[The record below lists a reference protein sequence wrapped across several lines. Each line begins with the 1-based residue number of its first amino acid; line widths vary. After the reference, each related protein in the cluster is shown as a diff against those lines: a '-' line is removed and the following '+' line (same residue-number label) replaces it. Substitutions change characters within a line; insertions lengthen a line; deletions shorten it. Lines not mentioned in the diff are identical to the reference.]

1 MACMKILEQTSS
13 SKIFNERVEAA
24 MVIKSIDHVVI
35 TVSDIER
42 TLDFYVNGLGMSLIN
57 KEGRI
62 ALGFGHQKINIHRKK
77 AEYTPAA
84 RQVTIGSMDICF
96 IAKGDIHEIK
106 GELER
111 KGLIIELGVVQ
122 RTGACGPMDSVYLRD
137 PDGNLIEISVYQT
150 ERKQT

>member
-1 MACMKILEQTSS
+1 
-13 SKIFNERVEAA
+13 

-96 IAKGDIHEIK
+96 MQKVTYMK
-106 GELER
+106 
-111 KGLIIELGVVQ
+111 
-122 RTGACGPMDSVYLRD
+122 
-137 PDGNLIEISVYQT
+137 
-150 ERKQT
+150 